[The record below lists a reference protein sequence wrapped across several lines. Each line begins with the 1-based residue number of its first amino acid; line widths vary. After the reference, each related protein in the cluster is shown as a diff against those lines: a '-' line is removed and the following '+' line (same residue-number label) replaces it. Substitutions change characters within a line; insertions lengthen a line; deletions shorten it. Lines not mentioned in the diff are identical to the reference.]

1 MAGLD
6 QLQIFQDEVYTSTTE
21 LVAQEVDKFNAAS
34 NGAII
39 LSTAMNQGDFTKE
52 AYYKAISGLVR
63 RRDPY
68 DRSSTVSAVDVDH
81 LLKVSVKVAGGTPP
95 INIDPDLL
103 AWIQR
108 SPDEFAQVISEQLAK
123 GMLQDMLD
131 SALGAAVAAIRNADV
146 AGARTIYDGSAAAAS
161 LANLNNTA
169 ALFGDRAPLLRA
181 WVMHSTPCHSIYGAA
196 ITNSN
201 RLFEF
206 GTVQVREDGFGR
218 PLIVTDSS
226 SLIDSGS
233 PGGYST
239 LGLQAGG
246 IMVQQNDDFLANI
259 QTSNGKE
266 NISRTYQAEWSYN
279 IGLKGY
285 QWNTSV
291 KAPTDAELV
300 TETNWTKIATSVKD
314 TAGVLLV
321 SAS

>member
-6 QLQIFQDEVYTSTTE
+6 QLQVFQDEVYTSTTE

-34 NGAII
+34 NGAIV
-39 LSTAMNQGDFTKE
+39 LSTAMNQGDFGKE

-108 SPDEFAQVISEQLAK
+108 DPDEFAQIISEQLAK

-131 SALGAAVAAIRNADV
+131 SSLGAAVAAIRNADI
-146 AGARTIYDGSAAAAS
+146 AGARTIYDGSGANAS
-161 LANLNNTA
+161 LLALNSTA
-169 ALFGDRAPLLRA
+169 ALMGDRGNQLGA
-181 WVMHSTPCHSIYGAA
+181 WIMHSKPCFDVYGAA

-206 GTVQVREDGFGR
+206 GTVQVMQDGFGR
-218 PLIVTDSS
+218 PFVITDSD
-226 SLIDSGS
+226 SLVDSGS
-233 PGGYST
+233 PGGYSS
-239 LGLQAGG
+239 LGLVRGG
-246 IMVQQNDDFLANI
+246 IVCQQNNDFISNI
-259 QTSNGKE
+259 ETSNGKE

-279 IGLKGY
+279 IGVKGY
-285 QWNTSV
+285 QWNTAV
-291 KAPTDAELV
+291 KAPSDAELV

-321 SAS
+321 SA